1 MRLFFKLLTTFSVFT
16 LLMFATS
23 CSDNQV
29 EPLFEESV
37 NERTKTLKDKYVN
50 ILTTAENGWIGY
62 YSPNENTGFFIT
74 LLNFNDNGVVDI
86 ASDYESGTL
95 NNSVTYAINKSLKI
109 ELVFESASVFSSIF
123 EINNNNNAG
132 EFVFNILSA
141 TEDEVIL
148 ESKLDFGDDV
158 TILRLRKALIS
169 ELDLEPIYASVNN
182 IAHDETKS
190 VFRNILLNDK
200 PIATFNFNSSTRF
213 ATITYIKD
221 GELIEEVTQII
232 ITVSGFE
239 FVEPLDI
246 NGAILTSF
254 SYDEVSD
261 AYVNTDDGLK
271 IIYDNIPLFNSN
283 GIDDIQA
290 LTSNSILFIWW
301 PGSHGAN
308 PLNSRG
314 YQAILDEVNQN
325 CITDLGLEVVINYV
339 EFTFDFDDDQSPCQG
354 QLRVIDENGFAFTF
368 CFSPSTNIVDNKL
381 FLDYE
386 GPGNPNGA
394 FIENQAQ
401 PLIDFYTSVA
411 GIFVTTEGSY
421 TSSLNGQS
429 FNFTNTAATMTSL
442 DNPTARIYGY
452 LCCAN

>member
-213 ATITYIKD
+213 ATITYIQD

-232 ITVSGFE
+232 ITASGFE

-271 IIYDNIPLFNSN
+271 IIYDSAPRFLLNPYDFGNENGNIRILRTNARFAPIDESSSSFVNFFQGWVQFFSQEEGGRSISRVYIRDLDTDAPFLHIYYFSGPREFTIRFPLTYVITKTSN
-283 GIDDIQA
+283 GNRIIKFTEVGMATNRRTGSQPMLDFIFRDSGFYVQKMTPLPSQNTLGFISVDDP
-290 LTSNSILFIWW
+290 TILVHW
-301 PGSHGAN
+301 
-308 PLNSRG
+308 
-314 YQAILDEVNQN
+314 Y
-325 CITDLGLEVVINYV
+325 
-339 EFTFDFDDDQSPCQG
+339 DF
-354 QLRVIDENGFAFTF
+354 
-368 CFSPSTNIVDNKL
+368 
-381 FLDYE
+381 
-386 GPGNPNGA
+386 
-394 FIENQAQ
+394 
-401 PLIDFYTSVA
+401 
-411 GIFVTTEGSY
+411 
-421 TSSLNGQS
+421 
-429 FNFTNTAATMTSL
+429 
-442 DNPTARIYGY
+442 
-452 LCCAN
+452 